1 MKPNDAFYD
10 LPETDDA
17 APPTV
22 RSMRFGRARILV
34 ADDDAEMRTVVA
46 DTLET
51 DGYRVRVASSG
62 RAFLDALMS
71 TDGGQ
76 HAMDGVDLVLLDNR
90 MPGMT
95 GLEALRRFRQAERG
109 TPAILMTAYPGPQV
123 EAEAASLDATVLSK
137 PFTRGDLGRLVAA
150 KLVGRASAPW

>member
-1 MKPNDAFYD
+1 MNPNDAFYD
-10 LPETDDA
+10 LPEDDE
-17 APPTV
+17 PITV

-34 ADDDAEMRTVVA
+34 ADDDAAMRTVVA

-62 RAFLDALMS
+62 RAFLDAIVS
-71 TDGGQ
+71 IDGGQ

-95 GLEALRRFRQAERG
+95 GLEALRRLRQNERN
-109 TPAILMTAYPGPQV
+109 TPAILMTAYPAPQV
-123 EAEAASLDATVLSK
+123 EAEATTLGATVLSK
-137 PFTRGDLGRLVAA
+137 PFTRSDLSRLVVE

>member
-1 MKPNDAFYD
+1 MNPNDAFYD
-10 LPETDDA
+10 LPEDDE
-17 APPTV
+17 PVTV

-34 ADDDAEMRTVVA
+34 ADDDAAMRTVVA

-62 RAFLDALMS
+62 RAFLDAIVS
-71 TDGGQ
+71 IDGGQ

-95 GLEALRRFRQAERG
+95 GLEALRRLRQNERN
-109 TPAILMTAYPGPQV
+109 TPAILMTAYPAPQV
-123 EAEAASLDATVLSK
+123 EAEATSLGATVLSK
-137 PFTRGDLGRLVAA
+137 PFTRGDLSRLVVE